1 MEALFLKLVNMSISA
16 SWLVLAVVVLRFAM
30 KKAPKWMTCALWA
43 MVALRLMLPF
53 SIESPASLI
62 PDREPIPQS
71 VITNYT
77 PIITPADT
85 PVSSDTPVITPDTP
99 MLGTQANAVTPA
111 SITETAATVWI
122 FGMAVLLIYGA
133 VSYLLVRRKVAASL
147 RLRENI
153 YLCDYIESPFILG
166 ILRPRIYLPSSL
178 DQSQWPHVLAH
189 EQAHLSRRDHWWKPL
204 GFGLLCVYW
213 FNPVLWLAYVLLCRD
228 IELACDERVIRDM
241 DTRQKQDYTTALLE
255 CSMPRYLVA
264 ACPLAFG
271 EVGVKERVKTVLNY
285 KKPAF
290 WIILIALVLCVAAA
304 VCFLTDPVGN
314 SSITPGVYNMADS
327 LYQCSA
333 AWPYGMTRP
342 SLSDGTYTLQDNSL
356 YFGEDSEMQALGT
369 MREYELT
376 NDELYTYLEKDPS
389 WQASLFHIADITDS
403 LRLNAENNY
412 FYIWFQTANGNTYLS
427 AGWSDRISHIVRLT
441 LDETA
446 EESELSWF
454 DATVLDAQSTFL
466 RVKPVS
472 GTWES
477 QYGELEVSLWQHHT
491 STDENGQTVFG
502 DGVLPGEFAVGD
514 RVRIVYD
521 GNIAETSPARVNKTY
536 SVTLLPALDFVTYDN
551 LVEAILDGCV
561 TMVNGDVVAGQEQ
574 WKEFVQSSQ
583 DGTPASIRYVTYFTV
598 GDSRRMSEDLFR
610 EEWERYPTMYVHE
623 LTFDGNEYQV
633 RWLEGDTEYV
643 QTWKYL
649 MRYDT
654 KPANEEATFQD
665 CERYVL
671 TDRNDVSWEGLM
683 NGMYSADFNDQIPFK
698 EVYTDYIYRDQPIFA
713 ELEAIKTALE
723 PYMLEYN
730 ITSLDANELTMRL
743 DIGVSQWVDGL
754 EDVIEQFIDLHFV
767 TIFYQEEASFT
778 DHTQPTEPIL
788 PDGFNIADI
797 LGTWEAYYYDDDLN
811 DGKINDAYYVV
822 DTHEIAKIRLYN
834 DGTGLVFMKDATLQD
849 ITWQIV
855 GADEPN
861 TVHVTTSVID
871 IWYHTD
877 PQSDAYQCM
886 TYPVS
891 PSGFNGIMKRISDD
905 GEPVVFQGDAQITL
919 TEPTSMEALVTCSL
933 QIPENCAVWTGY
945 DFELEVYTDGRWVHY
960 GYPPEEQAWPTASRI
975 YYENESDETVTLDF
989 TLKESWSSVTDAPL
1003 PPGTYRYIIGF
1014 SFYLDGLYYSVPC
1027 YAEFTVGEDTPA
1039 EPGVHMEILNPT
1051 DTGATLA
1058 LTYQGGLM
1066 GELTTQGQYY
1076 LMVYVDNNGAGGV
1089 TKYGLVPSQVAWDD
1103 VLYTLNV
1110 GETVYIDVR
1119 WDHTAE
1125 APLPVG
1131 TYSIVLLYQQH
1142 ISTDGQTYQTDKRVV
1157 ERFAIID

>member
-43 MVALRLMLPF
+43 MVALRLVLPF
-53 SIESPASLI
+53 SIESAASLI

-71 VITNYT
+71 VITNHT
-77 PIITPADT
+77 PIVTPADT
-85 PVSSDTPVITPDTP
+85 PMSSDTQVITPDTP

-111 SITETAATVWI
+111 SITETAATVWSI
-122 FGMAVLLIYGA
+122 GVAVLLVYGA
-133 VSYLLVRRKVAASL
+133 VSYLLVWQRVSASL
-147 RLRENI
+147 HLRDNV

-204 GFGLLCVYW
+204 GFAILCVYW
-213 FNPVLWLAYVLLCRD
+213 FNPVLWLAYILLCKD

-290 WIILIALVLCVAAA
+290 WIILIALILCIAAA

-314 SSITPGVYNMADS
+314 SAIIPGVYNIDTT
-327 LYQCSA
+327 LYQEELRYDGGSQYVIA
-333 AWPYGMTRP
+333 PGQYILNDNALYRNNGDTVVAYGQMTPY
-342 SLSDGTYTLQDNSL
+342 D
-356 YFGEDSEMQALGT
+356 
-369 MREYELT
+369 LT
-376 NDELYTYLEKDPS
+376 NRELNGYLQVDS
-389 WQASLFHIADITDS
+389 WWKTFFHHIPTISEALWLRMDS
-403 LRLNAENNY
+403 GR
-412 FYIWFQTANGNTYLS
+412 FYVWFQTTTGETFLGTGEEDYSERYTESDDTHISQLCRLS
-427 AGWSDRISHIVRLT
+427 RDDNAEEPALASFIATVVETADAWITVEPAEGTTEQNSADRI
-441 LDETA
+441 
-446 EESELSWF
+446 
-454 DATVLDAQSTFL
+454 Q
-466 RVKPVS
+466 
-472 GTWES
+472 
-477 QYGELEVSLWQHHT
+477 VSLNT
-491 STDENGQTVFG
+491 NSG
-502 DGVLPGEFAVGD
+502 DGIPEDIQAGD
-514 RVRIVYD
+514 KVKIVYD
-521 GNIAETSPARVNKTY
+521 GQIQETYPARIANVY
-536 SVTLLPALDFVTYDN
+536 SIEKIGSALYQYTD
-551 LVEAILDGCV
+551 LVMAILDGCV

-583 DGTPASIRYVTYFTV
+583 NGTPASIRYVTYFTV
-598 GDSRRMSEDLFR
+598 GDSRRMAADLFR

-649 MRYDT
+649 MRYET
-654 KPANEEATFQD
+654 KAANEEATFQD

-671 TDRNDVSWEGLM
+671 TDRNDVSWEDLM
-683 NGMYSADFNDQIPFK
+683 NGMYSADFKEQIPFK
-698 EVYTDYIYRDQPIFA
+698 EVYTDYIYRDQPIFM
-713 ELEAIKTALE
+713 ELEAAKTALE

-743 DIGVSQWVDGL
+743 DIGVSQWVTGL
-754 EDVIEQFIDLHFV
+754 EDVIEQFVDLHFV
-767 TIFYQEEASFT
+767 TIFHQDEASFT
-778 DHTQPTEPIL
+778 DNTEPTEPIL
-788 PDGFNIADI
+788 PDGFNVADI

-822 DTHEIAKIRLYN
+822 DTHNIAKIRLYN
-834 DGTGLVFMKDATLQD
+834 DGTGLVYMKDATLKD
-849 ITWQIV
+849 ITWEIV
-855 GADEPN
+855 ESEDPN
-861 TVHVTTSVID
+861 TIHVTTPVID

-891 PSGFNGIMKRISDD
+891 PSGFNGTMKRISDD

-919 TEPTSMEALVTCSL
+919 TDPTSTEALVTCSL
-933 QIPENCAVWTGY
+933 QIPENCEVWTGY
-945 DFELEVYTDGRWVHY
+945 DFELEVYADGQWVHY
-960 GYPPEEQAWPTASRI
+960 GYPPEEQAWPTALLI
-975 YYENESDETVTLDF
+975 DYENESDKTVTLDF
-989 TLKESWSSVTDAPL
+989 TLQERWTSVTDAPL
-1003 PPGTYRYIIGF
+1003 PPGTYRYRRSF
-1014 SFYLDGLYYSVPC
+1014 SFYYNGLYFSVPC
-1027 YAEFTVGEDTPA
+1027 YVEFTVSEDTPA
-1039 EPGVHMEILNPT
+1039 DPGIHMEILNPT

-1058 LTYQGGLM
+1058 VTYNGGLM

-1076 LMVYVDNNGAGGV
+1076 LNVIENGGA
-1089 TKYGLVPSQVAWDD
+1089 TTYGLLPRQVDWDD

-1110 GETVYIDVR
+1110 GETVYIDVH

-1131 TYSIVLLYQQH
+1131 TYSIVLLCQQH
-1142 ISTDGQTYQTDKRVV
+1142 ITIDGQTYQTDKRVV